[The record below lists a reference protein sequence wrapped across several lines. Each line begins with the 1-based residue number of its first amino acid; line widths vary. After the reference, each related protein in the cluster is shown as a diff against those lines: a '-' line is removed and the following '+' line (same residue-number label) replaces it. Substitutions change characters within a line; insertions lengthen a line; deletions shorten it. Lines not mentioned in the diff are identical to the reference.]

1 MTRLRIEGGRV
12 VDPANGI
19 DAVRDVWIEDGV
31 IVAAPENPSL
41 WADRT
46 IDARG
51 DIVMP
56 GGVDVHCHIAG
67 PKVNAARVLRPED
80 RTEAVGRRPGF
91 RSGAVGSVP
100 TSFATG
106 YRYAGLGYTTAL
118 DAAVPPLG
126 ARLVHHELDDTPV
139 IDKAFLVLMGN
150 NQFVLDRVGE
160 GDHIG
165 LRDFVAWQIHAAKAF
180 GIKVVNPGGV
190 ERWKQG
196 ARDVATLDD
205 AIEGFGTGVT
215 PRTILTGLA
224 RAAVDLK
231 LPHPVHVHGLNLGL
245 PGNATVMME
254 TMKGLDGLRAHLAHV
269 QFHSYAGDPS
279 DGASFGSG
287 VAELASYLDEHDGLT
302 VDVGQ
307 VLFGETT
314 SMTADGAVGAYLAR
328 LTGRKWHNHD
338 VELETGCGVVPI
350 TYAPT
355 NVIHAWQWSIG
366 LEWLLSVRDPWKV
379 ALSTDHPNGGS
390 FLSYP
395 RVIAWLMSRNLRDE
409 TLATLP
415 ESVRTRVPLAGLDRE
430 YTLSEV
436 AIVTRAGPARIL
448 GLGATKGQLGPGADA
463 DVTIYRPNDDVRQMF
478 ELPRWALKAGR
489 VVIDDGEL
497 VAAPEGVTLFAATEH
512 DRAIEARIAKHFHE
526 HSSIQFS
533 HVALREEETPQAKPV
548 MVGGQ
553 KKT

>member
-19 DAVRDVWIEDGV
+19 DEVRDIWIEDGV
-31 IVAAPENPSL
+31 IVDVPADPTR

-46 IDARG
+46 IDASG
-51 DIVMP
+51 DVIMP

-67 PKVNAARVLRPED
+67 PKVNAARMLRPED
-80 RTEAVGRRPGF
+80 RTEPVERRPGF
-91 RSGAVGSVP
+91 RSGAMGGVP

-139 IDKAFLVLMGN
+139 IDKAFLVLLGN

-160 GDHIG
+160 GDFAG
-165 LRDFVAWQIHAAKAF
+165 LRDFVAWQIDAAKAF

-190 ERWKQG
+190 ERWKRG
-196 ARDVATLDD
+196 EKDVATLDD
-205 AIEGFGTGVT
+205 AIDGFGAGVT
-215 PRTILTGLA
+215 PRSILTGLA
-224 RAAVDLK
+224 RAAIDLR

-245 PGNATVMME
+245 PGNAAVMME

-279 DGASFGSG
+279 DGATFGSG
-287 VAELASYLDEHDGLT
+287 VAALASYLDEHDGLT

-307 VLFGETT
+307 ILFGETT

-338 VELETGCGVVPI
+338 VELETGCGIVPI

-355 NVIHAWQWSIG
+355 SVIHAWQWSIG
-366 LEWLLSVRDPWKV
+366 LEWLLSVRDPWKI

-395 RVIAWLMSRNLRDE
+395 RVIAWLMSRNLREE

-415 ESVRTRVPLAGLDRE
+415 ESVRTRTPLGGLDRE

-448 GLGATKGQLGPGADA
+448 GLGATKGHLGPGADA
-463 DVTIYRPNDDVRQMF
+463 DVTIYRPDDDVRRMF
-478 ELPRWALKAGR
+478 ELPRWVVKGGM

-497 VAAPEGVTLFAATEH
+497 VAAPEGVTLHAATEP
-512 DRAIEARIAKHFHE
+512 DPVILPRIARHFDE
-526 HSSIQFS
+526 HSSIRFA
-533 HVALREEETPQAKPV
+533 HVKLREEETPRVRAVEPE
-548 MVGGQ
+548 GSR
-553 KKT
+553 